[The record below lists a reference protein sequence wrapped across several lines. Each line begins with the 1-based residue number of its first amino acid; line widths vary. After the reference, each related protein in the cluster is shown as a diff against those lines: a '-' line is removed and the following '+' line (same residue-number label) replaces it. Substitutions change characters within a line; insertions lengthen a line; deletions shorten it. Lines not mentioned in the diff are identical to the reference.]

1 MELMNR
7 ARKSTFAL
15 LLIIV
20 GGLLLVI
27 FTFTIS
33 YPVNFMEIVVI
44 WVFCGGA
51 VGIAYLTTVKF
62 HSPICLTEDETYTTF
77 NGRTEVVYDKEWD
90 AHLGIVFVNGYN
102 AAKRVLSKDDISTSR
117 ATTLLVA
124 PSPFMIE
131 TFANGRFII
140 ARGKPRQL
148 SRQESQAFLDR
159 PSIQAALGGEDGE
172 VRSATVHWL
181 FASTSMHADEV
192 PTDVSTLGDLTA
204 TLQKWHGEVAGSAEI
219 FGEEFQRDLKVIKR
233 FRESPLESMAREK
246 EYQKKEGEKSD
257 E

>member
-1 MELMNR
+1 MELLNR
-7 ARKSTFAL
+7 ARKSTLAL

-20 GGLLLVI
+20 GGLLLVL

-33 YPVNFMEIVVI
+33 YPLNFMDIVVI

-62 HSPICLTEDETYTTF
+62 HSPICLTEDETYPTF
-77 NGRTEVVYDKEWD
+77 DGRTEVVYDKEWD
-90 AHLGIVFVNGYN
+90 AFLGVVFVNGYN
-102 AAKRVLSKDDISTSR
+102 APKRVFAKDDISTSG
-117 ATTLLVA
+117 AATLLVA

-140 ARGKPRQL
+140 ARGKPHQL

-159 PSIQAALGGEDGE
+159 PSVKAALGDE

-219 FGEEFQRDLKVIKR
+219 FGEEFLRDLRAIKM
-233 FRESPLESMAREK
+233 FRESPLEKMAREK
-246 EYQKKEGEKSD
+246 DYKQKEEQD
-257 E
+257 DN

>member
-1 MELMNR
+1 MFDLQNR
-7 ARKSTFAL
+7 ARKSTL
-15 LLIIV
+15 VLMTIII
-20 GGLLLVI
+20 GGLLLLL

-33 YPVNFMEIVVI
+33 YPMNFMEILAI
-44 WVFCGGA
+44 WTFCGGA
-51 VGIAYLTTVKF
+51 AGIAYLTTVKF

-90 AHLGIVFVNGYN
+90 AHLGVVFVNGFN
-102 AAKRVLSKDDISTSR
+102 AAKRVLSKDDISTSG
-117 ATTLLVA
+117 TTMLLVT

-140 ARGKPRQL
+140 ARGKPHQL
-148 SRQESQAFLDR
+148 SRQESVAFLNR
-159 PSIQAALGGEDGE
+159 PSIQAAFGDE

-181 FASTSMHADEV
+181 FASTSMHADET

-219 FGEEFQRDLKVIKR
+219 FGEEFLRDLRAIKM
-233 FRESPLESMAREK
+233 FRESPLERMAREK
-246 EYQKKEGEKSD
+246 DYQKKEGEKTD
-257 E
+257 DD